1 MAGKAVLDQEVDDRE
16 RTRLFEQHRAR
27 LRGIAYRMLGSLGDA
42 EDVVQEAYLR
52 WHGADLATIRSAE
65 AWLVAATTRLAIDR
79 LRAATAERRA
89 YVGPWLPEPWP
100 GEVDDGVAPDR
111 RLERT
116 ADLSIAFLLLLE
128 RLTPEERAALLLR
141 DVFDVGY
148 AEIAETL
155 GRTEPACRQLV
166 HRARARLRGARPPG
180 ASARDEHRGLL
191 DRLLAAIEAG
201 DQDRLLALLAPD
213 AALISDGGGRVLAA
227 RNVIRG
233 ADRVARFLVGVARKE
248 AGQLSDEVGLINGDP
263 GVVRW
268 RDGQVH
274 STISIAG
281 DAGLVRAIYIV
292 LNPDKLRRVGTVRQA
307 TAVQ

>member
-1 MAGKAVLDQEVDDRE
+1 
-16 RTRLFEQHRAR
+16 
-27 LRGIAYRMLGSLGDA
+27 MLGSLGDA
-42 EDVVQEAYLR
+42 EDIVQEALLR
-52 WHGADLATIRSAE
+52 WHEADAATIRSAE
-65 AWLVAATTRLAIDR
+65 AWLVATTTRLSIDR
-79 LRAATAERRA
+79 LRKAAAERRA

-100 GEVDDGVAPDR
+100 GDLDDGAPPER
-111 RLERT
+111 RLERSD
-116 ADLSIAFLLLLE
+116 DLSVAFLLMLE

-141 DVFDVGY
+141 DVFDVVY
-148 AEIAETL
+148 AEIAETLL

-166 HRARARLRGARPPG
+166 HRARARLRGRPRG
-180 ASARDEHRGLL
+180 VSARDEHRGLL

-233 ADRVARFLVGVARKE
+233 ADRVARFLLGVARKE
-248 AGQLSDEVGLINGDP
+248 AGQLSDEIGLINGDP
-263 GVVRW
+263 GVVRR
-268 RDGQVH
+268 RDGKVH

-292 LNPDKLRRVGTVRQA
+292 LNPDKLRRVDGVRRA
-307 TAVQ
+307 TAAQ

>member
-1 MAGKAVLDQEVDDRE
+1 MAGEALLDQEVEDRE
-16 RTRLFEQHRAR
+16 RIRLFEQHRAR

-65 AWLVAATTRLAIDR
+65 AWLVSITTRLAIDR
-79 LRAATAERRA
+79 LRAAAAERRA

-100 GEVDDGVAPDR
+100 GDLDHGASPDR
-111 RLERT
+111 RLEQS
-116 ADLSIAFLLLLE
+116 ADLSVAFLLLLE
-128 RLTPEERAALLLR
+128 RLTPEERAAFVLR
-141 DVFDVGY
+141 EVFEVAY
-148 AEIAETL
+148 AEVAGTL
-155 GRTEPACRQLV
+155 GRTEAACRQLV
-166 HRARARLRGARPPG
+166 HRARARLRDGRTRLIG
-180 ASARDEHRGLL
+180 SRDEHRRLL
-191 DRLLAAIEAG
+191 DRLLAAIEAA
-201 DQDRLLALLAPD
+201 DQDRVLALLAPD
-213 AALISDGGGRVLAA
+213 AALISDGGGKVLAA
-227 RNVIRG
+227 RNVIHG
-233 ADRVARFLVGVARKE
+233 ADRVARFLLGVARKHFPPTHE
-248 AGQLSDEVGLINGDP
+248 ITLLSGEP

-274 STISIAG
+274 SALSIAG

>member
-1 MAGKAVLDQEVDDRE
+1 VDTRSAQGGQGEDQGQ
-16 RTRLFEQHRAR
+16 TRLFMQHRPR

-42 EDVVQEAYLR
+42 EDIVQEAFLR
-52 WHGADLATIRSAE
+52 WHEADAATIRSAE
-65 AWLVAATTRLAIDR
+65 AWRVATTTRLSIDR
-79 LRAATAERRA
+79 LRKVAAERRA

-100 GEVDDGVAPDR
+100 GDLDDGAQPDR
-111 RLERT
+111 RLERSD
-116 ADLSIAFLLLLE
+116 DLSVAFLLMLE
-128 RLTPEERAALLLR
+128 RLTPEERGALLLR

-166 HRARARLRGARPPG
+166 HRPRARLRGARPRG
-180 ASARDEHRGLL
+180 VSARDKHRGLL

-213 AALISDGGGRVLAA
+213 ATLISDGGGRVLAA

-268 RDGQVH
+268 RDEQVH